1 MYSWLVGRMIRRG
14 YAQAVEGNPRL
25 LMSMAADDVEFV
37 FPGQNSFA
45 GTLQGKEPLAAWM
58 ERFASFHPMFHIQ
71 DVLVS
76 GPPWNMRIGV
86 RFNDAIG
93 EDYRNEGME
102 YLRVRGGRVRSV
114 AVFADTERIS
124 AWEQRHPEMVA

>member
-1 MYSWLVGRMIRRG
+1 MIRRG
-14 YAQAVEGNPRL
+14 YAQAAAGNPRL

-37 FPGQNSFA
+37 FPGHNSFA
-45 GTLQGKEPLAAWM
+45 ATLRGKEPLAAWL
-58 ERFASFHPMFHIQ
+58 ERFASLQPQFHVQ

-86 RFNDAIG
+86 RFQDAIG

-102 YLRVRGGRVRSV
+102 YLRVRGARVRSV
-114 AVFADTERIS
+114 EVFLDTEVIS
-124 AWEQRHPEMVA
+124 AWEQQHPELVA